1 MWARTVVS
9 AAGIVVLVAVG
20 VVIGRVTAAPV
31 PAPDPPGLLQAD
43 NDTDDGQP
51 VPGTREATGQNDAN
65 GARVHVI
72 VTPANGWL
80 GIEVES
86 ASVAKGQRCRLFAYD
101 RAGKAYE
108 FGGWVAGDNDAFP
121 IYGAVMLPPSELAT
135 VAVVDD
141 QNKKLVT
148 AAIPPL

>member
-9 AAGIVVLVAVG
+9 AAGIVVLVAIG
-20 VVIGRVTAAPV
+20 VVIGRVTEAPV
-31 PAPDPPGLLQAD
+31 PAPPALLQAD
-43 NDTDDGQP
+43 NNTDDGPP
-51 VPGTREATGQNDAN
+51 VPGTREATGQNNAN

-86 ASVAKGQRCRLFAYD
+86 ASVANGQRCRLFAYD

-108 FGGWVAGDNDAFP
+108 FGGWVAGDNEAFP
-121 IYGAVMLPPSELAT
+121 IYGAVMLPPAELAS
-135 VAVVDD
+135 VAVLDD